1 MSGYQISGAN
11 VAISASKLM
20 DPRLHRERSIARV
33 SDPQKLSTQSTQTKP
48 SHTSSECLPM
58 DISDGEE
65 DADSKKSDQKLDCE
79 QQEATHTFSPPLLD
93 CAGNNGF
100 NQAYGTRPNSNQQ
113 PQPET
118 KDQTIQRLYNQI
130 LHLQEKLKDWERCRS
145 EWVDK
150 FKQQDHQHHSQLQ
163 SLGSKLE
170 LRTRKQLKREKSQ
183 RIDRIR
189 LQHANQLGQME
200 THNQALQTQLDQ
212 IKEELKGSQEQQTIC
227 ELKSELESLRCG
239 QSASEDIQS
248 KLDSKEKACRTAMDR
263 IRHWMTSIGE
273 TSKKSAAKDRQ
284 LKLANESVA
293 KLNKR
298 LLNGWPSI
306 EGSRRNWQLRK
317 LKSAL
322 LRQQCMEK
330 SAQLQ
335 QELKE
340 VCAEYK
346 QNNALLLEDRQAMQ
360 LKQVRWTEEKELLNQ
375 LIDTAND
382 QLNKYRADWKLA
394 EAKIADQ
401 SNKKR
406 QRKASSDRASSE
418 PITLAD
424 ALQFVPRPSPASKVL
439 GDMIVISSDD
449 EEKEVSPVE
458 VPLQLDASE
467 GDELLPTMMSPQL
480 SVYPKMLRHNG
491 KGTSPPA
498 CAIEQLETLTRSLET
513 EQTRQQNSGGRASG
527 TDPIV
532 TFWIPLTTAPQL
544 TAQNFADYV
553 AQSNQTSGR
562 GAPNVRLEHGDPR
575 VAANVSPAA
584 QQSHHIQMLFVE
596 FLKMYAKYIP
606 AWTAIMPFCE
616 RHGVPAQARAQ
627 LILQLQPIANKFEEM
642 KSTAGQYYLDKK
654 EKPVNC

>member
-11 VAISASKLM
+11 VAMSASKLM
-20 DPRLHRERSIARV
+20 DPRLHRDRSIARGVCSV
-33 SDPQKLSTQSTQTKP
+33 SDPLKPSTQSTQTKP
-48 SHTSSECLPM
+48 SQTSSGCLPM

-65 DADSKKSDQKLDCE
+65 DADSKKSDQKLDCG
-79 QQEATHTFSPPLLD
+79 QQEATHTFSPPLLE
-93 CAGNNGF
+93 CARNNGF
-100 NQAYGTRPNSNQQ
+100 NQAHNHQQ
-113 PQPET
+113 HQPET
-118 KDQTIQRLYNQI
+118 KDQTIQRLYNQT
-130 LHLQEKLKDWERCRS
+130 LHLQEKLKHWERCRS
-145 EWVDK
+145 EW
-150 FKQQDHQHHSQLQ
+150 
-163 SLGSKLE
+163 
-170 LRTRKQLKREKSQ
+170 
-183 RIDRIR
+183 
-189 LQHANQLGQME
+189 
-200 THNQALQTQLDQ
+200 
-212 IKEELKGSQEQQTIC
+212 EELKGSQEQVVRLEDQENSTQKLEQTIC

-248 KLDSKEKACRTAMDR
+248 KLDSKEKAWRTAMDR
-263 IRHWMTSIGE
+263 IRQLDDQHRE

-284 LKLANESVA
+284 LKLANEKCCQAEQEAAQWMA
-293 KLNKR
+293 KYRRVKEKLATKKVQV
-298 LLNGWPSI
+298 STI
-306 EGSRRNWQLRK
+306 ETGSNTDAFSLTPEH
-317 LKSAL
+317 L
-322 LRQQCMEK
+322 QQCMEK

-375 LIDTAND
+375 LVRTAND
-382 QLNKYRADWKLA
+382 QLNKYRADLKLA

-401 SNKKR
+401 RQHRLNGNLVNKPRKR

-458 VPLQLDASE
+458 VPLQLDA
-467 GDELLPTMMSPQL
+467 TISP
-480 SVYPKMLRHNG
+480 PKNVEASNLVVAKDNG
-491 KGTSPPA
+491 TGTSPPA
-498 CAIEQLETLTRSLET
+498 CAIEQLETLTRSLESEMPVLMT
-513 EQTRQQNSGGRASG
+513 PQKCCSNNPAEQTRQQNSGGRA
-527 TDPIV
+527 
-532 TFWIPLTTAPQL
+532 TAPQL
-544 TAQNFADYV
+544 TAQHFADYV

-642 KSTAGQYYLDKK
+642 KSTAGQYYLR
-654 EKPVNC
+654 